1 MFGTGLTLAAVVPI
15 ATVFFAALTGA
26 MAAPA
31 ISTAARAMFDFALE
45 IPNIEINLPGV
56 GTEEEENEVRSLKG
70 SDLWSRMMT
79 NVVNNL
85 AEEFNTKYRGKFEKF
100 LKSNNL

>member
-1 MFGTGLTLAAVVPI
+1 M
-15 ATVFFAALTGA
+15 FFAALTGA

-31 ISTAARAMFDFALE
+31 LSTAARAMFDFALE
-45 IPNIEINLPGV
+45 IPNIEINLPGAEV
-56 GTEEEENEVRSLKG
+56 EENEVRSLKG

-85 AEEFNTKYRGKFEKF
+85 ADEFNTKYRGKFEKF
-100 LKSNNL
+100 LNSNNL